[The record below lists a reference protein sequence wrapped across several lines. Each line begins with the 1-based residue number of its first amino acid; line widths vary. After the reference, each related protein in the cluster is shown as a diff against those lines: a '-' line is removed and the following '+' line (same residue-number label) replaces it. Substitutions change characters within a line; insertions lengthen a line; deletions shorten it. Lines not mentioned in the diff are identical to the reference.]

1 MSAPASDNEISLGS
15 VPDIDTFIQAEKTRE
30 DATEEHDKEEVVA
43 TKETD
48 NEVEEEQNDH
58 IEVDEFGTNPEE
70 QVDEQ
75 LDEKHEQIDQID
87 QNDHHIDQNDQIN
100 QNDLIDQDDQ
110 NDQIAEDDQND
121 VPELEDSIMEEYDV
135 NEDEEDLQHEQVEA
149 EKTMEVEQK
158 TTEVHVPE
166 PSVATPQIDTSF
178 DFSDHQEVLNLPKKR
193 VPSYLQPTI
202 SYSQKV
208 RAKYDPRSVSASS
221 QRSFSGSRT
230 YSAEY
235 HLREAR
241 LFEQRHNEMDVGGR
255 LSRDGAG
262 SPDSTSTLEVPK
274 LGGSRKIRREYSR
287 EFTPSF
293 PFNKENVN

>member
-15 VPDIDTFIQAEKTRE
+15 VPDIETFIEAEKTRE
-30 DATEEHDKEEVVA
+30 DATKKKTDENDKEDVA
-43 TKETD
+43 TKATD
-48 NEVEEEQNDH
+48 NEEVSNDH
-58 IEVDEFGTNPEE
+58 IEVDEFGSNPEGPLKE
-70 QVDEQ
+70 ERQE
-75 LDEKHEQIDQID
+75 EEE
-87 QNDHHIDQNDQIN
+87 HHN
-100 QNDLIDQDDQ
+100 
-110 NDQIAEDDQND
+110 END
-121 VPELEDSIMEEYDV
+121 VPELEDSIMEEYEVHD
-135 NEDEEDLQHEQVEA
+135 DQEEPAMEQQQQHNQQEEHVDDA
-149 EKTMEVEQK
+149 EKAMEVEEQP
-158 TTEVHVPE
+158 VQSVQPE
-166 PSVATPQIDTSF
+166 GTPQIDTSY

-208 RAKYDPRSVSASS
+208 RAKYDPRSVSGSS

-241 LFEQRHNEMDVGGR
+241 LFEQRQNEMDVEGGM
-255 LSRDGAG
+255 SRNDTD
-262 SPDSTSTLEVPK
+262 SPDSSGALEVPK
-274 LGGSRKIRREYSR
+274 RGGSRKQIRREFSR